1 MDNLNL
7 ALVFFLI
14 LSSSPS
20 QSYSWSWFSSSTNN
34 QYQYEVWNAPI
45 GIAAEFSMD
54 FSSNSKGRELT
65 ENAKT
70 KLTVSNSCWQNA
82 YKALFSSCREI
93 ISDQEKKSRLAWHL
107 SDCFHKDSGRSPF
120 PYCDLKSPMSKCL
133 KNIDEG
139 AHKVYLEFFLE
150 NLGLLKYN
158 NSNQCPKPWNQ
169 FQNWAGATW
178 PCDLGESQVGLAA
191 PSVLKTRARLRSS
204 YYGSSDPTLVHL
216 EPAGHRTDAFKHE
229 TERLVNDL
237 QKSARYAEEKLETIE
252 ERSKS
257 LLQNSNQIF
266 DSLTSIDIQ
275 ATEVAKKTMAIED
288 QIINLMRQSTTIF
301 EQSREIVSSQSEL
314 QEGNE
319 RMRERLDLNMGFLH
333 ESHES
338 LEKGISSLSEK
349 AIETQREI
357 NRVGE
362 SMSSKLQSLQ
372 NKADD
377 IGNAA
382 AMSLIKQK
390 QLLDGQSQ
398 ALEGLGHLTQ
408 FQSQALEESRSTLK
422 KLTDFGQEQQLELIH
437 REEQLRQAHDHL
449 IQNSLSILAAQEA
462 FELKQATI
470 FTALDKLFSLHKAIL
485 SESRAIKAFFLYL
498 GMMVFI
504 YMITSTKQTCG
515 IRARLYLGLCVIFA
529 MEFAIIRFGS
539 DELDQH
545 IQFAEKVL
553 YLRISFV
560 VIAFVQLL
568 YSVLTFRDYEVLNHQ
583 MLLTVVE
590 KLNAMEAYTEKKKL
604 SIGTNN
610 DTKFLSW
617 INKELQEDES
627 LDDDPDYI
635 PILHDEE
642 ESVSTI
648 TLKTYNLR
656 PRKHN

>member
-150 NLGLLKYN
+150 V
-158 NSNQCPKPWNQ
+158 NSICH
-169 FQNWAGATW
+169 
-178 PCDLGESQVGLAA
+178 
-191 PSVLKTRARLRSS
+191 
-204 YYGSSDPTLVHL
+204 HL
-216 EPAGHRTDAFKHE
+216 QTDAFKHE

-252 ERSKS
+252 ERSES

>member
-150 NLGLLKYN
+150 V
-158 NSNQCPKPWNQ
+158 NSICH
-169 FQNWAGATW
+169 
-178 PCDLGESQVGLAA
+178 
-191 PSVLKTRARLRSS
+191 
-204 YYGSSDPTLVHL
+204 HL
-216 EPAGHRTDAFKHE
+216 QTDAFKHE